1 MALGGGG
8 VVTTADDQLAAA
20 LRDEWAKLPTASHS
34 ANGMAWLRL
43 GLFSLAFQPPMW
55 WLATRLG
62 AQKVGAN
69 ESSWGY
75 QFSRFTNSQAAVGL
89 ALLPRLDAINARRR
103 EVARQLMARL
113 ADLSSLTIP
122 GVISGVGQ
130 TKEMENTQE
139 PIFLRLPLL
148 PSTLAQ
154 TDTIFTELHAAG
166 IGVGRMYG
174 RTIPEFFP
182 QLAGSSLPGSARV
195 ARMLLTLPTNYHLQT
210 EDVER
215 IAAII
220 HTTVSGVVPHD
231 GEAIAKPYL

>member
-20 LRDEWAKLPTASHS
+20 LHDEWVKLPTPSRMDS
-34 ANGMAWLRL
+34 GMAWLRL
-43 GLFSLAFQPPMW
+43 GIFSLAFQPPMW

-75 QFSRFTNSQAAVGL
+75 QFTGFTNAQAAVGL
-89 ALLPRLDAINARRR
+89 SLLPRLDEINGRRHER
-103 EVARQLMARL
+103 AQQLMAHL
-113 ADLSSLTIP
+113 ADLSSLTVP
-122 GVISGVGQ
+122 GIVSGIRLAKGMQ
-130 TKEMENTQE
+130 NTKE

-148 PSTLAQ
+148 PSTLSQAEA
-154 TDTIFTELHAAG
+154 IFAALHRSG

-182 QLAGSSLPGSARV
+182 QLAGSTLPGSERV
-195 ARMLLTLPTNYHLQT
+195 ARMLLTLPTNYHLSS

-215 IAAII
+215 IALSIHAAIEGI
-220 HTTVSGVVPHD
+220 
-231 GEAIAKPYL
+231 